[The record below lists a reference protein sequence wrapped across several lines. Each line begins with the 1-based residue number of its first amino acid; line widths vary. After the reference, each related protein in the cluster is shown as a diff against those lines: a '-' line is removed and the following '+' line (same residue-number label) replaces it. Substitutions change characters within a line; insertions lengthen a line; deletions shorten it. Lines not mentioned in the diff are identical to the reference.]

1 MGRDVRDVVVEQ
13 ICPALPPRTR
23 EAVKALPGEVRQSLT
38 EIRLRRGRPVMGVMP
53 EGDFYLSSDGQ
64 PLWPGSG
71 GAASSTE
78 LAASAVMCTEDE
90 WDIAMRLVTECSIYA
105 LERELAAGYITL
117 RGGHRVGLVGRA
129 VLEGDRIRTQRE
141 LSAANYR
148 VARQIIGVA
157 DKVMPYVFRR
167 PGGGACSQNRAT
179 GNLSGHSIFSVLILS
194 GPGHGKTTLLR
205 DIARQLSYGSY
216 GPGLKVGI
224 VDERSEIAACCDGVP
239 GLDLGPRADVID
251 SCPKAQGIMIM
262 TRSMSPDVIVTDEIG
277 HAADSEAIEEAQ
289 RCGVAVIATAHA
301 SEYEDARK
309 RPALRDTLAR
319 GGFERVIVLTS
330 RLGVG
335 TCERIIHLP
344 TGGDLVGAPFVL
356 TPEARKGHGGGVR
369 CVER

>member
-1 MGRDVRDVVVEQ
+1 MGRNVRDLVVEQ
-13 ICPALPPRTR
+13 ICPALPPRAR
-23 EAVKALPGEVRQSLT
+23 EAVKALPDEVRQSLT
-38 EIRLRRGRPVMGVMP
+38 EIRLRRGRPAMGVVP

-64 PLWPGSG
+64 PLWPKRGSVPLDPELV
-71 GAASSTE
+71 ASV
-78 LAASAVMCTEDE
+78 VMCTEDE

-141 LSAANYR
+141 LSGANYR
-148 VARQIIGVA
+148 VARQIAGVA
-157 DKVMPYVFRR
+157 DKVMPYIFRR
-167 PGGGACSQNRAT
+167 PGGRSCTANRVI
-179 GNLSGHSIFSVLILS
+179 GHPSGVSVFSVLVLS

-205 DIARQLSYGSY
+205 DMARQLSYGFC

-239 GLDLGPRADVID
+239 GNDLGPRADIID

-277 HAADSEAIEEAQ
+277 HAADSEAIEEAR

-301 SEYEDARK
+301 TDHDDAQK
-309 RPALRDTLAR
+309 RPALRDILAR
-319 GGFERVIVLTS
+319 GGFERAIVLS
-330 RLGVG
+330 NRLGVG
-335 TCERIIHLP
+335 TCERIIHLS
-344 TGGDLVGAPFVL
+344 TGAELSGAPFL
-356 TPEARKGHGGGVR
+356 LSAGADKGYGGRGR

>member
-1 MGRDVRDVVVEQ
+1 MGRNVRDLVVEQ
-13 ICPALPPRTR
+13 ICPALPPRAR
-23 EAVKALPGEVRQSLT
+23 EAVKALPDEIRQRLT
-38 EIRLRRGRPVMGVMP
+38 EIRLRRGRPAMGVVP

-71 GAASSTE
+71 DAALNQE
-78 LAASAVMCTEDE
+78 LVASVVMCTENE
-90 WDIAMRLVTECSIYA
+90 WEIAMRLVTECSIYA

-148 VARQIIGVA
+148 VARQIVGVA
-157 DKVMPYVFRR
+157 DKVMPYILRR
-167 PGGGACSQNRAT
+167 PGGRTSSQNQSAWPHS
-179 GNLSGHSIFSVLILS
+179 GLSVFSVLVLS

-205 DIARQLSYGSY
+205 DIARQLSYGSC
-216 GPGLKVGI
+216 GRGFKVGI
-224 VDERSEIAACCDGVP
+224 VDERSEIAACCGGVP
-239 GLDLGPRADVID
+239 GNDLGPRADIID
-251 SCPKAQGIMIM
+251 SCPKAQGIMIV

-277 HAADSEAIEEAQ
+277 HAADSEAIEEAR

-301 SEYEDARK
+301 TDYDDAQR
-309 RPALRDTLAR
+309 RPALRDILAR
-319 GGFERVIVLTS
+319 GGFERAIILTS

-335 TCERIIHLP
+335 TCERMIHLP
-344 TGGDLVGAPFVL
+344 TGADLLDAPFL
-356 TPEARKGHGGGVR
+356 LSAAAGKGCGGRVR